1 VGTRTPY
8 ETLLTQ
14 YADNTSGQITA
25 ERLRNFVQSVR
36 PHVTTSAPTVNSDET
51 AGFDR
56 GHAWLDTAG
65 PTIYEC
71 VDPATGAAVWV
82 QVYPGAGGG
91 ASELSD
97 LSDVDTEYA
106 VNGDVLRY
114 QAGAW
119 SPDALGSAADA
130 DTGDFATAAQG
141 ALADTAVQPAREVA
155 TTHSVTGGGDLTADR
170 TLSLVN
176 DAATPG
182 ANKVYGT
189 DGTGAKG
196 WKDDPAGSGSTAWGG
211 ITGTLSDQTD
221 LQNALDDKL
230 EAGDPI
236 SINAQTGTTYTLV
249 LADAGKL
256 VTLANASPVTVTVP
270 TNGSVAFPVGTVIA
284 GAQLGAGLVSIQGA
298 DGVTIN
304 GVAFDAGDPFDTAG
318 QYSTWSLT
326 KLDTNTWLLSGGLA
340 DDE

>member
-1 VGTRTPY
+1 VGSRT
-8 ETLLTQ
+8 TWADLLTQ

-25 ERLRNFVQSVR
+25 ERLRNFVQSAR

-56 GHAWLDTAG
+56 GHGWLDTTG
-65 PTIYEC
+65 PTLYEC
-71 VDPATGAAVWV
+71 VDPAAGAAVWA
-82 QVYPGAGGG
+82 QVYPQANGGGG

-155 TTHSVTGGGDLTADR
+155 TQHSLTGGGDLSTDR

-189 DGTGAKG
+189 DGAGARG
-196 WKDDPAGSGSTAWGG
+196 WKDDPAGGG
-211 ITGTLSDQTD
+211 GG
-221 LQNALDDKL
+221 
-230 EAGDPI
+230 GDI
-236 SINAQTGTTYTLV
+236 A
-249 LADAGKL
+249 LADGLVVVPHGDDANVTRPAAG
-256 VTLANASPVTVTVP
+256 TVYWQGSVDP
-270 TNGSVAFPVGTVIA
+270 TNRELGDLWLETTAYDGS
-284 GAQLGAGLVSIQGA
+284 
-298 DGVTIN
+298 
-304 GVAFDAGDPFDTAG
+304 
-318 QYSTWSLT
+318 
-326 KLDTNTWLLSGGLA
+326 
-340 DDE
+340 